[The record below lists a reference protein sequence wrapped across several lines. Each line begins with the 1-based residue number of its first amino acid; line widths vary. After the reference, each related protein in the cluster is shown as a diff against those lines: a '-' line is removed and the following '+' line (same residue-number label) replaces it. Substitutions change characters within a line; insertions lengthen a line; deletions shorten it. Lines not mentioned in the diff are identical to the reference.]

1 MPEAIASWDEQWREA
16 LGPLWRWQ
24 LALIAL
30 LLFAA
35 GFSLPFAD
43 PDLSIH
49 LATGEWVAKHH
60 AVPFVEPF
68 AWTRPGAP
76 FPGVFVGDRAAL
88 LRVDRALRSDGVER
102 ASGNHLRRAGRGDG
116 GSRKSGALESVGHR
130 GDGRGQSHR
139 DSRRYAVRSPAE
151 RPAHCHTAHLGA
163 GLSIARHRAAHADAG
178 RVDVRQRGPG
188 EHALVV
194 SHRCGAVRASAD
206 QPARRS

>member
-1 MPEAIASWDEQWREA
+1 MPEAITSWDEQWREA

-24 LALIAL
+24 FALIAL

-76 FPGVFVGDRAAL
+76 FQAYSWAIELLYFELIEHFGPIGLSVLQGLIYVALAAVMVVL
-88 LRVDRALRSDGVER
+88 GKAARWNPWVIAVMV
-102 ASGNHLRRAGRGDG
+102 AGNLI
-116 GSRKSGALESVGHR
+116 V
-130 GDGRGQSHR
+130 
-139 DSRRYAVRSPAE
+139 
-151 RPAHCHTAHLGA
+151 TLGA
-163 GLSIARHRAAHADAG
+163 TPYVRPQSILLI
-178 RVDVRQRGPG
+178 VTPLIW
-188 EHALVV
+188 ALVYR
-194 SHRCGAVRASAD
+194 SLDTERLTG
-206 QPARRS
+206 RRSSV